1 MADWLR
7 IHSHSPFPSSKLLI
21 GEFKMENVFEFLTD
35 LSVLSSTGLIGSAF
49 SFLGDSADWAGAVAD
64 LIGLL
69 G

>member
-1 MADWLR
+1 
-7 IHSHSPFPSSKLLI
+7 
-21 GEFKMENVFEFLTD
+21 MENVFEFLTD